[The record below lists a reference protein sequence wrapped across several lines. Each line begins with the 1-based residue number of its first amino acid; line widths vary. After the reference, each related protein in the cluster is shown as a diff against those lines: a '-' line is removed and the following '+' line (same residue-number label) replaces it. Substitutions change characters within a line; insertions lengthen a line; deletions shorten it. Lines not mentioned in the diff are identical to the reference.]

1 MSTDTLSNADYINT
15 FLAPNLDCIEQQ
27 YALIGNQVAIDFDSL
42 TLGRFKAG
50 KQLNSF
56 EIEVLASFTGI
67 YSLDEIET
75 RERRLRPIPESGF
88 ASAEARLSIQLRLLQ
103 NQAVRTGVRVSHYVH
118 LPGGITLYVY
128 VDPYGAWFS
137 NVEERDFT
145 EHRNGLTN
153 KALKHI
159 KYCAKKMQNREQQ
172 QRVSNSTF
180 SLCFS
185 KRSG

>member
-1 MSTDTLSNADYINT
+1 MSTDSRFNADYINK
-15 FLAPNLDCIEQQ
+15 FLAPNLDYIERQ
-27 YALIGNQVAIDFDSL
+27 YSRIGKEVAIDFDSL

-50 KQLNSF
+50 EKLDPF
-56 EIEVLASFTGI
+56 EIQVLASFTGI
-67 YSLDEIET
+67 YSIDEIGT
-75 RERRLRPIPESGF
+75 KKGRLLPISEQGF
-88 ASAEARLSIQLRLLQ
+88 ASAEARLGIQLRLLQ
-103 NQAVRTGVRVSHYVH
+103 NQAVRTGVRVNHYVH
-118 LPGGITLYVY
+118 LPGDIDLYVY

-137 NVEERDFT
+137 NVEEADFT

-172 QRVSNSTF
+172 QRVNNSNF

-185 KRSG
+185 KR